1 MYLVFVATRQT
12 LQCVGTSTKGRSE
25 SKGSLA
31 TQLDAVCAGEPASN
45 ESVHNRSRP
54 TARPIPKAAGED
66 QRASKRTATRSPKA
80 KLNGTGE
87 HAISPVQLHKDET
100 ENGCGTVKQPGSK
113 VQPQSP
119 VLAGS
124 ACDAGAPRLA
134 CPALRP
140 SAVLEESEEQGGAA
154 GAPLAS
160 RPVRGMCPRSGDTSD
175 FQAGL
180 QRDQSPSEEE
190 EEECG
195 DEDERP
201 ARDAPL
207 ELLAEVTGVTT
218 G

>member
-1 MYLVFVATRQT
+1 M
-12 LQCVGTSTKGRSE
+12 S
-25 SKGSLA
+25 
-31 TQLDAVCAGEPASN
+31 
-45 ESVHNRSRP
+45 
-54 TARPIPKAAGED
+54 
-66 QRASKRTATRSPKA
+66 
-80 KLNGTGE
+80 
-87 HAISPVQLHKDET
+87 
-100 ENGCGTVKQPGSK
+100 
-113 VQPQSP
+113 
-119 VLAGS
+119 
-124 ACDAGAPRLA
+124 
-134 CPALRP
+134 
-140 SAVLEESEEQGGAA
+140 EESEEQGGAA